1 MDAGLDTGDMLLVN
15 ALPISDD
22 DTAASLHD
30 SLAVLGAQS
39 LLQALNMLRAGTLV
53 ATPQPETGVT
63 YAAKL
68 LKSEAALDFSLP
80 AAVLARRVRAFN
92 PVPGATLALPGL
104 DGPVKIWR
112 AQALDGP
119 ATVAPGEIQAVTPQ
133 GIDVATGDGAL
144 RLLELQKAG
153 GKKQPVAAF
162 VQGWQS
168 GR

>member
-1 MDAGLDTGDMLLVN
+1 MQMDAGQDTGDMVHVN

-63 YAAKL
+63 YADKL

-80 AAVLARRVRAFN
+80 AVVLARRVRAFN
-92 PVPGATLALPGL
+92 PVPGATLALTGL
-104 DGPVKIWR
+104 ERPVNIWR
-112 AQALDGP
+112 AQALEDP
-119 ATVAPGEIQAVTPQ
+119 ANVAPGE
-133 GIDVATGDGAL
+133 L
-144 RLLELQKAG
+144 YAG
-153 GKKQPVAAF
+153 
-162 VQGWQS
+162 
-168 GR
+168 

>member
-92 PVPGATLALPGL
+92 PVPGARPARPCLDRPGW
-104 DGPVKIWR
+104 DSVGN
-112 AQALDGP
+112 
-119 ATVAPGEIQAVTPQ
+119 
-133 GIDVATGDGAL
+133 
-144 RLLELQKAG
+144 
-153 GKKQPVAAF
+153 
-162 VQGWQS
+162 GW
-168 GR
+168 